1 MPRFLLPLFATIA
14 ALALVSCKVETST
27 EKIPEAEGRGKNA
40 VNIRVEPMT
49 RGEIKDAASAAIDKT
64 ADVAGHV
71 QDAASSI
78 TANARDLAHNAST
91 VTRELVPKSTPV
103 PEASSTVIATP
114 AAVVTEKTETVT
126 TTTP

>member
-1 MPRFLLPLFATIA
+1 MPRLVPALFATA
-14 ALALVSCKVETST
+14 VALSLVSCKVETST

-49 RGEIKDAASAAIDKT
+49 RGEIKDAAGKVIDKT
-64 ADVAGHV
+64 ADVANNV

-78 TANARDLAHNAST
+78 STNARDLAHNAST
-91 VTRELVPKSTPV
+91 VTRDLMPGHTPSE
-103 PEASSTVIATP
+103 PSSTVIATP
-114 AAVVTEKTETVT
+114 AAVVTERTETVT